1 MGKFM
6 MRVYSMAQSRFGAR
20 DVSPVEGQINSREP
34 SILALDSSG
43 LPRRWINLEDAAA
56 YYCRGAVAWDLGEH
70 AFTLRGGLNRVSGE
84 QSRLVLRSIV
94 AVRGERGRNRGVAQ
108 SPVLLRDMLFARDRM
123 LCAYCG
129 GRFRAPDLTAEHVMP
144 QSRGGANRWTNLVSA
159 CRPCNH
165 KGNRTPEEAGMALLY
180 VPYTP
185 SLHEGFILRNR
196 RILADQMA
204 FLMAGVPPHSRLHGA
219 KPAPSSALQTLA

>member
-1 MGKFM
+1 M
-6 MRVYSMAQSRFGAR
+6 QSGFGAC
-20 DVSPVEGQINSREP
+20 DVPPVEGQINSREP
-34 SILALDSSG
+34 SILALDSAG

-70 AFTLRGGLNRVSGE
+70 AFTLRGGFSRATGQ

-94 AVRGERGRNRGVAQ
+94 AVRGERGSHRGQGQA
-108 SPVLLRDMLFARDRM
+108 PVLLREMLFARDRM

-129 GRFRAPDLTAEHVMP
+129 GRFRATDLTAEHVLP
-144 QSRGGANRWTNLVSA
+144 QSRGGTNRWTNLVSA

-165 KGNRTPEEAGMALLY
+165 RKGNRTPEEAGMALLY

-185 SLHEGFILRNR
+185 SLHEAFILRNR

-204 FLMAGVPPHSRLHGA
+204 FLMAGVPSHSRLHGSD
-219 KPAPSSALQTLA
+219 PAFAGSARAFA